1 MAKITIIGTSHI
13 SPQSI
18 RRVREAITKLKP
30 DCVTIELCPERF
42 WALRKG
48 YEKPKLSSGLTHYLL
63 GVIQQHLGHMT
74 GVLPGTEMMSAAEAG
89 QDVGAKV
96 VLIDK
101 DIHEIMDGINA
112 VSFWEKFSL
121 FSKLFVSLLVAPF
134 SKKGK
139 IDLRRVPPERI
150 IDQAM
155 GEMRKDMPGFYKV
168 LVTDRNEYMVGW
180 IKKLSKD
187 YNNMVVV
194 VGAGHK
200 KEMEKMLVG
209 KNVKN

>member
-1 MAKITIIGTSHI
+1 MAKITVIGTSHI

-18 RRVREAITKLKP
+18 RKVKETINKIKP

-48 YEKPKLSSGLTHYLL
+48 YERPKLSSGLTHYLL
-63 GVIQQHLGHMT
+63 GVIQQHLGQMT

-89 QDVGAKV
+89 QEVGAKV

-101 DIHEIMDGINA
+101 DIHEIMDGIA
-112 VSFWEKFSL
+112 RVSFWEKFKL
-121 FSKLFVSLLVAPF
+121 FSKLFISLIIAPF
-134 SKKGK
+134 SRGSK

-155 GEMRKDMPGFYKV
+155 TEMKSEMPGFYKV
-168 LVTDRNEYMVGW
+168 LVSDRNESSSMCSRSRACW
-180 IKKLSKD
+180 
-187 YNNMVVV
+187 
-194 VGAGHK
+194 
-200 KEMEKMLVG
+200 
-209 KNVKN
+209 